1 MTEQPFAIELH
12 EQRTGRRTLVV
23 RGELDMSTAPHLIDA
38 AAALLEDAER
48 GISIDISGLQFLDS
62 AGMRA
67 ILAIKAASE
76 VHQFDLELTSGSPQV
91 ERVFAITRVI
101 DRLPFPRSQPLSD
114 VHAVSQIWPPAESAP
129 SLRLTQPA
137 A

>member
-1 MTEQPFAIELH
+1 MRPHPFAIELH
-12 EQRTGRRTLVV
+12 EQRSGRRTLVV
-23 RGELDMSTAPHLIDA
+23 RGELDMSTAPRLIDA

-48 GISIDISGLQFLDS
+48 GISIDISRLDFLDS
-62 AGMRA
+62 AGMHA

-76 VHQFDLELTSGSPQV
+76 VHQFDLELTRGSPQV

-101 DRLPFPRSQPLSD
+101 DRLPFPRSRPHG
-114 VHAVSQIWPPAESAP
+114 HADAVRQIWPPEDDAP
-129 SLRLTQPA
+129 SVRLTQPA